1 MDGHSGAA
9 SARALAPAQWSRAIA
24 VGCRRHRRR
33 HGCCL
38 SASASALLLLL
49 VLLLPEQFQRRVIID
64 ASRVRKG
71 SERDRE
77 GRPLGVREPGAELKT
92 RLVGR
97 SAGSLAYLA
106 ARASGAERGNYAGT
120 AIASAIGRGRLIL
133 CGPARRAMLYP
144 SDPRER
150 TPLLCLFVPRCSAAR
165 AGGRGLAR
173 AAAIA
178 GSVVLG
184 GGGGGAV
191 VVSLKRVD
199 GGANNLAGCLMKP

>member
-38 SASASALLLLL
+38 SASALLLLL
-49 VLLLPEQFQRRVIID
+49 VLPVQFQRRVIID

-184 GGGGGAV
+184 GAV